1 MVISSRGVSFADLP
15 LGIVLIGVAITL
27 ACGMAA
33 GMRLHRWCFYRTI
46 WGRRLPTDAGAWI
59 GLATAILFLTGGPLQ
74 LFHMFDQHVPLVEQ
88 RLHTGI
94 ECLLRDEPTIPLPG
108 ERSSFCP

>member
-1 MVISSRGVSFADLP
+1 MVFSYSALTNADVP
-15 LGIVLIGVAITL
+15 LGIVAIGTLIV
-27 ACGMAA
+27 MAGGTVA
-33 GMRLHRWCFYRTI
+33 GMRLHRWIFYRTT

-59 GLATAILFLTGGPLQ
+59 GLVTAILFLTGGPLQ
-74 LFHMFDQHVPLVEQ
+74 FLHMFDQHVPLVEE